1 MRENF
6 PLLEQTIYLNTAYV
20 GLMSQQ
26 LLNFR
31 QAYDATY
38 LSEGDQFKIKGYERL
53 ASQREKL
60 AAFLGSRFE
69 NTFVTP
75 NFSIGFR
82 FVLDALPKS
91 TRILSLKG
99 DYHSLANALNERG
112 LVSKEIAIDAQVE
125 ATIESELATGNYDAV
140 ALSVVQYTSGF
151 LVDLEALKKIKERY
165 PQILFLADGTQFI
178 GAESFHFESSPL
190 DVITASGY
198 KWLLAGFGNGL
209 VSLSQSFLD
218 FCSIRSAEFEAR
230 VYAGHFDF
238 LSTASLAHSIA
249 LLEQFDF
256 QKLLESKAQTAA
268 YLRQNLEANSLLDS
282 LLETR
287 SKHASIFT
295 IPGDALLHE
304 RLLEEGVRC
313 SLRGKGIRL
322 SVHFYNNEEDIDR
335 FIAVYNRLV

>member
-6 PLLEQTIYLNTAYV
+6 PVLEQTIYLNTAYV
-20 GLMSQQ
+20 GLMSQP
-26 LLNFR
+26 LLEYR
-31 QAYDATY
+31 KAYDAHY
-38 LSEGDQFKIKGYERL
+38 LTEGDQFKINGYERL
-53 ASQREKL
+53 ASQRETL
-60 AAFLGSRFE
+60 ATFLGSRFE
-69 NTFVTP
+69 NTFVSP

-82 FVLDALPKS
+82 FVLEALPKN

-99 DYHSLANALNERG
+99 EYPSLANALHERG
-112 LVSKEIAIDAQVE
+112 LVSKEIAIDAQLEVV
-125 ATIESELATGNYDAV
+125 IESELATGNYDAV
-140 ALSVVQYTSGF
+140 ALSLVQYTSGF

-165 PQILFLADGTQFI
+165 PKILFLADGTQFI
-178 GAESFHFESSPL
+178 GAESFDFDRSPL
-190 DVITASGY
+190 DVIVASGY

-209 VSLSQSFLD
+209 LSVSSSFLD

-238 LSTASLAHSIA
+238 LSTASLAHSIT
-249 LLEQFDF
+249 LLEQLDF
-256 QKLLESKAQTAA
+256 QKLLQSKAETTA
-268 YLRQNLEANSLLDS
+268 YLRQKLEAHSLLDP

-287 SKHASIFT
+287 SRHASIFT
-295 IPGDALLHE
+295 IPGDAHLYE

-335 FIAVYNRLV
+335 FIAVYKRVV